1 MDSFSLRVSCN
12 SLAPSAFPT
21 APATKQL
28 SLGNRL
34 DVLFAQRRRGNALRM
49 TAPAVLFDIDG
60 TLIDSNYLHVHA
72 WQRAFSEEGF
82 DVESW
87 RIHRLIGMDG
97 SELLETL
104 LPDASEEATKR
115 VEELNSRFYREL
127 TGLLRPL
134 PGALRLLD
142 EVADLGLQA
151 VLATSAPEDELA
163 VLRKV
168 LQRDDLVSAITSSDD
183 VETAKPKPGIVQVAL
198 ERADVPADH
207 AVFVGDAVWDV
218 RAAKRAGVS
227 CIGVESGGIDKHALE
242 SEGAI
247 VVYANAQDLLDHLRD
262 GPIGALASQFLD
274 R

>member
-1 MDSFSLRVSCN
+1 
-12 SLAPSAFPT
+12 
-21 APATKQL
+21 
-28 SLGNRL
+28 
-34 DVLFAQRRRGNALRM
+34 M

-97 SELLETL
+97 SALLDNL
-104 LPDASEEATKR
+104 LPDASEEAADR
-115 VEELNSRFYREL
+115 VKELNSRFYMEL

-142 EVADLGLQA
+142 DVAAMGLQV

-163 VLRKV
+163 ALRKV
-168 LQRDDLVSAITSSDD
+168 LKRDDVDSAITSSDD
-183 VETAKPKPGIVQVAL
+183 VDTAKPEPGIVEVAL
-198 ERADVPADH
+198 KRADVPAER

-218 RAAKRAGVS
+218 RAAKRAGVT
-227 CIGVESGGIDKHALE
+227 CVGVESGGIDRCALE
-242 SEGAI
+242 AEGA
-247 VVYANAQDLLDHLRD
+247 VAVYANPQDLLDHLRD
-262 GPIGALASQFLD
+262 GPVGELSSQFLA